1 MFPATSATTWGAL
14 FPVLL
19 LLLLPRLGRFRPSLD
34 PQRFTLLLQWL
45 FVAGTNV
52 AVFYVRSYSKPNFT
66 AFIERA
72 FPRAFLPTAVLMT
85 VLALWMLNSKDPG
98 ESTSS

>member
-1 MFPATSATTWGAL
+1 
-14 FPVLL
+14 VLL
-19 LLLLPRLGRFRPSLD
+19 LMILPRLGQLRPRLD
-34 PQRFTLLLQWL
+34 PRRFTLLLQWL

-85 VLALWMLNSKDPG
+85 ALALWLLNNRADDKPPG
-98 ESTSS
+98 S